1 MKCPHGLWLNQRCPA
16 CLHAQM
22 YAQTNVA
29 ADAQRIWAEHMRNAY
44 APPQPAPAPESAK
57 DITSEVTVTF
67 APLRE
72 GT

>member
-1 MKCPHGLWLNQRCPA
+1 
-16 CLHAQM
+16 M